1 MTVSYV
7 ELNAYL
13 EYIKSVRK
21 MHSNIKTNDD
31 ILHKLQVNRDFEQE
45 ILKPT
50 SAENASSRSTL
61 LAL

>member
-1 MTVSYV
+1 
-7 ELNAYL
+7 
-13 EYIKSVRK
+13 